1 MKKHWTLT
9 ALIALSAGAAHA
21 AGTTAGTVITNT
33 AEIVFTPEGGTTPT
47 PVKSNEVRT
56 TVLPVPSFTITPN
69 DEGAAGPTFPTQN
82 ATLQRTQVPGST
94 AVFLYTLANTGNV
107 PNESYALT
115 TLTSGAAG
123 APAPTDVRYYAKTA
137 DTDNNNTL
145 DAGEIA
151 AATAITSISGVGIG
165 DSRNFFQ
172 VYTVPTTAT
181 NGQQLGADPVGT
193 RLVNGGAGLE
203 PAAPYTQPVDN
214 DNYNTITVDR
224 KDATLIGPKADPDGN
239 GNPVTA
245 PYASPEGVL
254 ITPSASDTQTA
265 QATTSTTT
273 ITFTNTVQNTG
284 NRADVFDITTAPTG
298 FPTGTIVTLL
308 KPDGTPLTDT
318 DGDGVPDVGSL
329 TPGATADILVKVTLP
344 AGSASTSP
352 GTLPTVTVT
361 STSSNDPS
369 KKDDTKDIVNLPGLS
384 FGNPTPT
391 PGGDPTLPGTPE
403 AGQPGSPTSPIV
415 PPTTCTTTSPDIRST
430 IAMEIANLGSAPDTF
445 DVSGTAPIKLT
456 DGTSRDVAVKYYVDT
471 NGNKALDA
479 GEPLLTDTNGNGIPD
494 TGALATGA
502 ELKLIAAVDVPCAA
516 AAQVITLKQTAKSPT
531 TGVTV
536 PDTNDT
542 VVVGKTPVA
551 APTKTVDKAEAR
563 PGEQLTYT
571 IVGKN
576 TSNANV
582 TKAFIKDT
590 LPANTSFSTTRPA
603 PALQDSVEA
612 FSTAAGTILY
622 STNGTTWS
630 AAKITTLAPGGTV
643 YAGVDTNGNGTID
656 TGDTLA
662 PGESITLIFKVTVN

>member
-1 MKKHWTLT
+1 MKKHRTLT

-21 AGTTAGTVITNT
+21 AGTAAGTVITNT
-33 AEIVFTPEGGTTPT
+33 AYIEFTPEGSTTPNPPIPSN
-47 PVKSNEVRT
+47 PVTT

-193 RLVNGGAGLE
+193 RLVNTGAGLE

-265 QATTSTTT
+265 QATTSTPT

-284 NRADVFDITTAPTG
+284 NRADVFDITTALAG
-298 FPTGTIVTLL
+298 FPTGTTVTLL

-318 DGDGVPDVGSL
+318 DGDGVPDVGRL
-329 TPGATADILVKVTLP
+329 APGATADILVKVTLP
-344 AGSASTSP
+344 AGSAPTAP

-391 PGGDPTLPGTPE
+391 PGGDPTIPGTPE
-403 AGQPGSPTSPIV
+403 AGQPGSPTSPIL
-415 PPTTCTTTSPDIRST
+415 PPSTCTAGSPAIRST
-430 IAMEIANLGSAPDTF
+430 VALEIANLGSAPDTF
-445 DVSGTAPIKLT
+445 DVSGVAPIKLT
-456 DGTSRDVAVKYYVDT
+456 DGTTQNVAVQYFRDT
-471 NGNKALDA
+471 NGNRALDT
-479 GEPLLTDTNGNGIPD
+479 GELALTDTNGNGIPD
-494 TGALATGA
+494 TGALAPGA

-516 AAQVITLKQTAKSPT
+516 AAQTITLNQTAKSPT

-536 PDTNDT
+536 TDPNDT
-542 VVVGKTPVA
+542 ILVGKTPVA
-551 APTKTVDKAEAR
+551 APSKTVDKAEAR

-571 IVGKN
+571 IIGKN

-590 LPANTSFSTTRPA
+590 LPTNTTYVSFSAT
-603 PALQDSVEA
+603 
-612 FSTAAGTILY
+612 STATGTILY

-630 AAKITTLAPGGTV
+630 ATPIAAPQADGVTV
-643 YAGVDTNGNGTID
+643 YAGVDTNGNETID
-656 TGDTLA
+656 TGDVLA
-662 PGESITLIFKVTVN
+662 PGQSITGTFVVTVK